1 MMLRIT
7 LWALFIGSVLMGF
20 LGLKTGSVTTTLVG
34 MGVLAFCAF
43 TLFFIAKTVVEF
55 GIGAVKVVMI
65 LVLLIALS
73 FLVYKGCQLL
83 FFKTRNAIEKTD
95 LAIREKRQALS
106 ELSIK
111 TGGAIVE
118 SWRDIT
124 DKQTNKTSVS
134 NSDDT
139 NTAKEISTQENQKI
153 QEDSDFPAP
162 KSNTIILPDTGPM
175 LFDKSTSLP
184 EQKKRGI
191 WDKTTAFISNSWTS
205 LTSFFFNEKDFS
217 SKTSDVL
224 NKQAQINPPSS
235 ATFSGV
241 VREVRSGYLFRI
253 HNSFIKLYGIDTPD
267 PKQTCLNA
275 HGETYSC
282 GHTAK
287 VKLERLILNKPIQ
300 CQAVGTDG
308 KGNYIAT
315 CTIAG
320 HDLGAAMTAIGWAV
334 ADRSTSAVYI
344 PYEQQARANNL
355 GLWAGKFVAPWID
368 RKKRPVY

>member
-55 GIGAVKVVMI
+55 GIGAVKIIMI
-65 LVLLIALS
+65 LVLLVALS

-95 LAIREKRQALS
+95 LAIREKKQALN
-106 ELSIK
+106 ELSVK
-111 TGGAIVE
+111 TGGVVVN
-118 SWRDIT
+118 SWREIT
-124 DKQTNKTSVS
+124 GQKTNNTSLTD
-134 NSDDT
+134 SDDT
-139 NTAKEISTQENQKI
+139 KTEISIQENQ
-153 QEDSDFPAP
+153 QLHGTDFPVSYP
-162 KSNTIILPDTGPM
+162 KENTPPDTAPVVP
-175 LFDKSTSLP
+175 DTITSLSP
-184 EQKKRGI
+184 QKEIGI
-191 WDKTTAFISNSWTS
+191 WDKTTAFISNSWENI
-205 LTSFFFNEKDFS
+205 TSFFNKKKAPS
-217 SKTSDVL
+217 LKTSDVTFEKTIDTL
-224 NKQAQINPPSS
+224 SS
-235 ATFSGV
+235 PVTFSGV
-241 VREVRSGYLFRI
+241 VHEVRSGYLFRI

-267 PKQTCLNA
+267 PKQTCLDA
-275 HGETYSC
+275 HGQTYSC
-282 GHTAK
+282 GHIAK
-287 VKLERLILNKPIQ
+287 IKLERLILNKPLQ

-315 CTIAG
+315 CNIAG

-334 ADRSTSAVYI
+334 ADRSSSAVYI

-368 RKKRPVY
+368 RKKRSVY